1 MYEHNVV
8 FCYSAVRNPSYSA
21 WKVDILFW
29 PQENNHMGTP
39 RHHTSTRPVA
49 PGTHPGTFPPSRLLV
64 MRNARRSSGQHP
76 RMRLGRP
83 RAPDLRRDCGFV
95 TLLRKHI
102 MLELVQEKQTS
113 GFIHDYI
120 IVCRSHKHQFVFSW
134 HFLTNL
140 NVTICLCFEILS
152 KIDSHRCIRIR
163 LRLPFSSDQPIWV
176 LIRRD

>member
-1 MYEHNVV
+1 MDVVYEHRVV

-39 RHHTSTRPVA
+39 RHHTSTRLVA

-83 RAPDLRRDCGFV
+83 RAPGLRRDCGFV
-95 TLLRKHI
+95 TLLRKHSTEYI
-102 MLELVQEKQTS
+102 MLDKWFYSWLHHRLSVTQTPICVLLT
-113 GFIHDYI
+113 FCNQFKCHNL
-120 IVCRSHKHQFVFSW
+120 FVFWNSLLDR
-134 HFLTNL
+134 FPPL
-140 NVTICLCFEILS
+140 F
-152 KIDSHRCIRIR
+152 
-163 LRLPFSSDQPIWV
+163 
-176 LIRRD
+176 